1 MSDDESTPEERR
13 EAEALARALEGRP
26 AEGVPADALAT
37 AALLRYARSEGRL
50 DPARAAAVGRR
61 LQPGLRRW
69 WWLAV
74 VPVAAA
80 AAGIVIA
87 SRAPLRLPPPPKQVL
102 STQAAAAHGGVAEL
116 DALDRQMRAYRRALF
131 AAGGAR

>member
-1 MSDDESTPEERR
+1 MSDDEPTPEERR

-26 AEGVPADALAT
+26 AEGVPADALAA

-80 AAGIVIA
+80 AAIVLVA
-87 SRAPLRLPPPPKQVL
+87 RAPLRLPPAPKELLV
-102 STQAAAAHGGVAEL
+102 TQAAAARGGAAEL
-116 DALDRQMRAYRRALF
+116 EALDRQMREYRRALF
-131 AAGGAR
+131 AAGGAK

>member
-1 MSDDESTPEERR
+1 MSDDEPTPEERR

-50 DPARAAAVGRR
+50 DPGRAAAVGRR
-61 LQPGLRRW
+61 LQPTARRW
-69 WWLAV
+69 WWLAA

-80 AAGIVIA
+80 AALVLVA
-87 SRAPLRLPPPPKQVL
+87 RAPQRLPPAPKELLV
-102 STQAAAAHGGVAEL
+102 TQAAAAHGGGAEL
-116 DALDRQMRAYRRALF
+116 EALDRQMREYRRALF
-131 AAGGAR
+131 AAGGAK